1 MNKLDKIL
9 EQNTEI
15 LKLLKIKNPA
25 KVKIMQEINRKLPKE
40 HYKRAS
46 QKGVEA
52 RKLSTHLPDRD

>member
-1 MNKLDKIL
+1 MTKLDEII
-9 EQNTEI
+9 EQNNEI

-25 KVKIMQEINRKLPKE
+25 KVKMMKELNKKLPKE
-40 HYKRAS
+40 HYKKAS